1 MRADVRKSP
10 GTDMDPASR
19 ILRRVR
25 IQDVQLP
32 AAKVS
37 NPKFRGKVW
46 KFPRYFKGHLP
57 IGNVQVRIL
66 PGQPASP
73 PPRDF
78 ALSNARNAR
87 HGGFCKLARCL
98 QAPYFGAL
106 AAKMPKVS
114 GRMPDYSRGDRD
126 RRLGSICTAWPSLE
140 RKSPIF
146 RNGRRQ
152 IGNAARRLLAGRLP

>member
-66 PGQPASP
+66 PGQPTSPASGDLP
-73 PPRDF
+73 SVTSEMPANGGLLRIGYRSPGSQIGRCGSQIADSLRQIFEIFPFSGDSGRRPGSIGTAWRD
-78 ALSNARNAR
+78 AQCAKI
-87 HGGFCKLARCL
+87 GFGCA
-98 QAPYFGAL
+98 GAL
-106 AAKMPKVS
+106 NRA
-114 GRMPDYSRGDRD
+114 
-126 RRLGSICTAWPSLE
+126 
-140 RKSPIF
+140 
-146 RNGRRQ
+146 
-152 IGNAARRLLAGRLP
+152 